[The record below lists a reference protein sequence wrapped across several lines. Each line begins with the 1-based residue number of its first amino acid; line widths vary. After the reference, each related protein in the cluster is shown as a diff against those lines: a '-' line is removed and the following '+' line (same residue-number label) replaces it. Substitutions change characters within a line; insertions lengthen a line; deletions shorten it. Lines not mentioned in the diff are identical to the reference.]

1 MRGIFKIDN
10 FKERLFIVE
19 IYVLVYLLISG
30 FVCFFFILEF
40 LVIIIKLDKLEV
52 KVGDFVQLICEVK
65 GKLVLEIIWYYNVV
79 FVINLIIGLENG
91 GKGFFM

>member
-52 KVGDFVQLICEVK
+52 KVGDFV
-65 GKLVLEIIWYYNVV
+65 
-79 FVINLIIGLENG
+79 
-91 GKGFFM
+91 

>member
-19 IYVLVYLLISG
+19 ILVYLLISG

-52 KVGDFVQLICEVK
+52 KVGDFV
-65 GKLVLEIIWYYNVV
+65 
-79 FVINLIIGLENG
+79 
-91 GKGFFM
+91 